1 MPLGTRR
8 RVLAAKAE
16 ATPGTAETV
25 DATNAKIMTYG
36 LTMQSTAEVEQREA
50 DGAAAGSYT
59 GVRGPQPGTCSFEV
73 DVRGKGA
80 TGLPDW
86 ASVLLPA
93 CRMSLSTATFS
104 PQEALASA
112 GTVTLVCYEDGL
124 IKTLHGA
131 MGTWKLKAAAGKIG
145 KIEFNFQG
153 IFSVAVADGSI
164 LSPTH
169 ETAIPPIVG
178 SGACTFGGITP
189 LMSSLEIDYANS
201 LVTRPAPN
209 ARGIVHAVAIRGVP
223 KFSMDPEA
231 VLVATQAP
239 FADMFAGTTRA
250 LSVVIGSAAQNTVT
264 FSIPYGQ
271 LTSVNEGDRNGLV
284 THAVQGFAAKS
295 TGSDEITIVFS

>member
-1 MPLGTRR
+1 MPIGTRR
-8 RVLAAKAE
+8 RVLAVKAE
-16 ATPGTAETV
+16 ATPGTAESV

-36 LTMQSTAEVEQREA
+36 LTMQSTAEVEPREA
-50 DGAAAGSYT
+50 DGASAGSYT
-59 GVRGPQPGTCSFEV
+59 GVRGPQPGTCTFTI

-86 ASVLLPA
+86 ATVLLPA

-131 MGTWKLKAAAGKIG
+131 MGTWKLTAPAGKIA
-145 KIEFNFQG
+145 KMEFTFQG
-153 IFSVAVADGSI
+153 IYSTAVADGPI
-164 LSPTH
+164 LTPTH

-178 SGACTFGGITP
+178 SGACTYGGITP

-250 LSVVIGSAAQNTVT
+250 LQLVIGSVAGNTVT
-264 FSIPYGQ
+264 FSLPYAQ
-271 LTSVNEGDRNGLV
+271 LTSVNEGDRNGV
-284 THAVQGFAAKS
+284 QTHPVQGFAAKS
-295 TGSDEITIVFS
+295 AGSDELTIVFG